1 MFVFDG
7 GDLQSRN
14 YLRLFKQDDRQQAI
28 LHLQSRNYLR
38 LFKHSIGYI
47 KPFESTK

>member
-1 MFVFDG
+1 MAY
-7 GDLQSRN
+7 LQSRN

-38 LFKHSIGYI
+38 LFKP
-47 KPFESTK
+47 KKREKNENKSTK

>member
-1 MFVFDG
+1 MRMAY
-7 GDLQSRN
+7 LQSRN

-38 LFKHSIGYI
+38 LFKPKKREKNENKS
-47 KPFESTK
+47 KK

>member
-1 MFVFDG
+1 MRMAY
-7 GDLQSRN
+7 LQSRN

-38 LFKHSIGYI
+38 LFKP
-47 KPFESTK
+47 KKREKNENKSTK